1 MNQSK
6 NKCGFY
12 IGILEDTRTG
22 FNIKKIKNGT
32 GEIAKIDRDGKL
44 LEVYTVLAE
53 DPGLIHNTYAR
64 WLTITYNPAPGDPM
78 TLVLNGTSI
87 HMYIT
92 THKQT

>member
-12 IGILEDTRTG
+12 IGILEDTHTG
-22 FNIKKIKNGT
+22 FNIKKIKYGT
-32 GEIAKIDRDGKL
+32 REIAQIDRDGKL
-44 LEVYTVLAE
+44 LKVYTVLAE
-53 DPGLIHNTYAR
+53 DPSLTHNTYAR